1 MFPWKKYL
9 ISLKAQL
16 FRKTYFQIKVIKSGR
31 CHYLG
36 PGWVPWGNFR
46 GNRSCWGSIFMLFPY
61 FVYIA
66 HFPKFTRG
74 SSLFMEKSL
83 LMEKSTA
90 EESPWEKKRKKRQAQ
105 RKERVALCQVKNTI
119 LLWKRLVL
127 TELHAGAQISN
138 KEVRSNQNL
147 PYIMFKAK
155 FPFLYT
161 STSLDTKT
169 LKTASNRNFESC
181 MLIIC
186 LAPQLCSF
194 LNFCSGFFLCRWP
207 LCLSLCCPPQRS
219 TEQSR

>member
-1 MFPWKKYL
+1 M
-9 ISLKAQL
+9 SL
-16 FRKTYFQIKVIKSGR
+16 SGTWVSS
-31 CHYLG
+31 LG
-36 PGWVPWGNFR
+36 EFSRQPLMLRLDFHVT
-46 GNRSCWGSIFMLFPY
+46 SIFCLHRTLY
-61 FVYIA
+61 RIHTWKLFVYGKIFA
-66 HFPKFTRG
+66 HGKNQQQKKVLGR
-74 SSLFMEKSL
+74 
-83 LMEKSTA
+83 
-90 EESPWEKKRKKRQAQ
+90 KKRKKRQAQ
-105 RKERVALCQVKNTI
+105 RKERVALCQAKNTI

-138 KEVRSNQNL
+138 KEVRCNQNL

-169 LKTASNRNFESC
+169 LKIASNRNFESC

-207 LCLSLCCPPQRS
+207 LCLSLCCPLQRS